1 MTTFDL
7 IIIGGGPAGY
17 VGAIRAAQLG
27 MKTAV
32 IEKEKM
38 GGMCLNWGCIPSKAF
53 IESAKLF
60 KKIADAKS
68 FGIDGIDK
76 KALKFNWK
84 KAAKR
89 KDRIVMRLVKG
100 VEYLMKKNGVE
111 MINGEAKI
119 LDKEH
124 VMVGDTKYTCDKMLI
139 ATGSRPLRAEYK
151 NIDQKKIM
159 EIDEFFALE
168 EKPECILVDGGRIN
182 ACEMALM
189 LRYTGS
195 KVTMVTESDS
205 LIPFLDEEIRKFVM
219 DKIKKAGITVYTGA
233 EITKDAED
241 GVYVGEDYVECDV
254 ILNAKRRRAVLPEM
268 GELELE
274 RNGHFLQINEYMQT
288 SAPNVYAAGDVTKQ
302 FFAQV
307 ASAQALTAVNHMN
320 DIKETL
326 DYNKL
331 PVNIYTD
338 PEIAYVG
345 YNEEQ
350 LKEKG
355 IDYKVGKFPLSV
367 NGKAMIEGE
376 TEGFVKVLSET
387 KYGEVMG
394 VHIVAADATDMIAE
408 AVMAMRLEST
418 VDELARVVHAHPT
431 ISETFM
437 EASYVAADRPVHI

>member
-1 MTTFDL
+1 
-7 IIIGGGPAGY
+7 
-17 VGAIRAAQLG
+17 
-27 MKTAV
+27 
-32 IEKEKM
+32 
-38 GGMCLNWGCIPSKAF
+38 
-53 IESAKLF
+53 
-60 KKIADAKS
+60 
-68 FGIDGIDK
+68 
-76 KALKFNWK
+76 
-84 KAAKR
+84 
-89 KDRIVMRLVKG
+89 
-100 VEYLMKKNGVE
+100 
-111 MINGEAKI
+111 
-119 LDKEH
+119 
-124 VMVGDTKYTCDKMLI
+124 
-139 ATGSRPLRAEYK
+139 
-151 NIDQKKIM
+151 
-159 EIDEFFALE
+159 
-168 EKPECILVDGGRIN
+168 
-182 ACEMALM
+182 M

-219 DKIKKAGITVYTGA
+219 DKIKKAGITVYTKS
-233 EITKDAED
+233 EITRDAED
-241 GVYVGEDYVECDV
+241 GVYVGDNFVECDV

-274 RNGHFLQINEYMQT
+274 MNGHFLKINEYMQT
-288 SAPNVYAAGDVTKQ
+288 SVPNVYAAGDVTKQ

-307 ASAQALTAVNHMN
+307 ASAQARTAVNHMN

-345 YNEEQ
+345 FTEEQ
-350 LKEKG
+350 LKQKG

-418 VDELARVVHAHPT
+418 VDELAHVVHAHPT

-437 EASYVAADRPVHI
+437 EASYVATDSPIHI